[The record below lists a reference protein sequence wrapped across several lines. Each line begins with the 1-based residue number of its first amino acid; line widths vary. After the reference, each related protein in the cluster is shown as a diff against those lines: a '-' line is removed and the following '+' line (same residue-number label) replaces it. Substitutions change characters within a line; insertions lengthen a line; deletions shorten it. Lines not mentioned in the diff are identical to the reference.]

1 MFVLNVFALSII
13 QMLTNNRIWKNRTV
27 NIGVVSA
34 EEALNYGFR
43 QLIFFF
49 HFFHPHASFMES
61 TNILGVAN
69 LLSLR
74 VVGKMLKFYF
84 HYKENHVPFLKKE
97 LLFCLKKKKKKI
109 IHFSAF
115 SSPTSGV
122 MLRGSGIKWDLRK
135 SQSYDKYDEVD
146 FDVPIGTNGD
156 CYDRYENRST
166 RRKSPHL
173 LNTRLQQ
180 PFTGVLLCS

>member
-1 MFVLNVFALSII
+1 MFGLNVFAFSII

-43 QLIFFF
+43 QLIFF
-49 HFFHPHASFMES
+49 HPHASFMES

-74 VVGKMLKFYF
+74 VVGKMLKLYF

-97 LLFCLKKKKKKI
+97 LLFCFKKHK
-109 IHFSAF
+109 
-115 SSPTSGV
+115 
-122 MLRGSGIKWDLRK
+122 
-135 SQSYDKYDEVD
+135 
-146 FDVPIGTNGD
+146 
-156 CYDRYENRST
+156 
-166 RRKSPHL
+166 
-173 LNTRLQQ
+173 
-180 PFTGVLLCS
+180 